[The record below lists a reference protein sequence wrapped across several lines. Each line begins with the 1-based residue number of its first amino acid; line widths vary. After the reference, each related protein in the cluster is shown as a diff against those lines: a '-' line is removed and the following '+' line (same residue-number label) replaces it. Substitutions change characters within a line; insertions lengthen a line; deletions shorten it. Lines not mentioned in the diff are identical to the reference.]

1 LFAYIIKW
9 QEEIQDSK
17 VADVSQK
24 ILDKVK
30 VEDVLEEIKDQV
42 EDPNLLEVKEEID
55 RVELVD
61 RVVDLEV

>member
-17 VADVSQK
+17 VADVSQQ

-30 VEDVLEEIKDQV
+30 DVLEEIKDQV